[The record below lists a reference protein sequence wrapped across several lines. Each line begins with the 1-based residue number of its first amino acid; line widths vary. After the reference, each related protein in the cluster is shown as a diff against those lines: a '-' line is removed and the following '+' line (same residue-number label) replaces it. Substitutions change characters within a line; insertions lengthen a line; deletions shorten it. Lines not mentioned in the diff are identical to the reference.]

1 MKLKDYRDNPKQYEE
16 IKRMCAQR
24 NISVTDETDIND
36 ILLQSKTTSAKIR
49 AVGFALDARRRNQGR
64 L

>member
-16 IKRMCAQR
+16 IKRMCGQR
-24 NISVTDETDIND
+24 NISVTDESDIND
-36 ILLQSKTTSAKIR
+36 ILQQSKTTSAKVR
-49 AVGFALDARRRNQGR
+49 AIGFALDKRRRNKGT